1 MSTPSTPV
9 VASAVLHNNDAATLP
24 DALRSGSSN
33 NNNNNNNNTSIP
45 IASNDSNSTKSIRK
59 SHDYSQTNLDKPST
73 PSPPNRKRVSAS
85 FLKTPEQ
92 PKDASKRYSASS
104 TATTSLPYTPSY
116 KRTSTGSYKSP
127 DGRLVY
133 HNVNSPFSAAH
144 LLKTPRHSA
153 IEDSPTGE
161 EDEDGRR
168 LKMMKTP
175 QYLGNTAKK
184 LFQGDDGSPN
194 GGGNKRDDLTE
205 ISSQLRSKLSSALGK
220 LQKDDSSHN
229 SKISFTE
236 LSFDS
241 QTSPTRKHTPKRHSA
256 LGNNWVPTNTLQ
268 RANLNLQTLQQ
279 SPIAKS
285 TNSSPR
291 LEQTGFRSNTNS
303 PLKTSPIL
311 KGDNRKSWSRLNDM
325 PSPDEETSAHSALL
339 AALSRQRRKSRSS
352 FSNTDAKRNSITA
365 EGPPAL
371 QITTAQKEI
380 KLPPLNVAL
389 NGEYNNSQIKGFP
402 GKDNEQDAVISLMS
416 LASPQ
421 SAKYAHSRSQSLNS
435 NGNFPSNGPITASA
449 AAVAAATG
457 ATSSGPFGDNVA
469 SPISSRSSS
478 VHIASPTFATMQ
490 QPPHLPPLTRFMKS
504 PEAKQR
510 GSRKGLVFATDDTD
524 DEDVVVGGGGG
535 EDDGDDSDRTVEED
549 K

>member
-9 VASAVLHNNDAATLP
+9 AAPAVLHNNDATTLP
-24 DALRSGSSN
+24 DTIG
-33 NNNNNNNNTSIP
+33 
-45 IASNDSNSTKSIRK
+45 SNSISKSDSISATHDNGSK
-59 SHDYSQTNLDKPST
+59 SNRNSGDHFQINLNKPST
-73 PSPPNRKRVSAS
+73 PSPPNRKRALGS

-92 PKDASKRYSASS
+92 PKDTNKRYSA
-104 TATTSLPYTPSY
+104 TLPYTPSY

-127 DGRLVY
+127 DGKLVY

-144 LLKTPRHSA
+144 LLKTPRHST

-161 EDEDGRR
+161 DEDGRK

-175 QYLGNTAKK
+175 QYLGTAKK
-184 LFQGDDGSPN
+184 LFQGEDGSPN
-194 GGGNKRDDLTE
+194 GKSREDLTE

-229 SKISFTE
+229 SKITFTE

-241 QTSPTRKHTPKRHSA
+241 QTSPTRKYTPKKHSA

-285 TNSSPR
+285 NNSSPK
-291 LEQTGFRSNTNS
+291 LEQGHGFRSNTNS
-303 PLKTSPIL
+303 PLKQSPVL
-311 KGDNRKSWSRLNDM
+311 KGDNQQGRSRLNDM

-352 FSNTDAKRNSITA
+352 FSNSDTKRKSITA
-365 EGPPAL
+365 EGPPTL
-371 QITTAQKEI
+371 QITTQKEI
-380 KLPPLNVAL
+380 KLPPLNIAL
-389 NGEYNNSQIKGFP
+389 NGEYNTSMKRFN
-402 GKDNEQDAVISLMS
+402 GKNNEQDAVISLMS

-435 NGNFPSNGPITASA
+435 NGNFPTSGGGY
-449 AAVAAATG
+449 G
-457 ATSSGPFGDNVA
+457 APFGDNVA
-469 SPISSRSSS
+469 SPISSRSSL
-478 VHIASPTFATMQ
+478 VQIPSPTFASM

-504 PEAKQR
+504 PEAKQK
-510 GSRKGLVFATDDTD
+510 GSRKGLVFSTDDTD
-524 DEDVVVGGGGG
+524 DEDAVV
-535 EDDGDDSDRTVEED
+535 DDGDDNENDSDRTVEED

>member
-9 VASAVLHNNDAATLP
+9 AAPAVLHSNDAATLP
-24 DALRSGSSN
+24 DALRNNKTPISSN
-33 NNNNNNNNTSIP
+33 NNNNNNNIHDTS
-45 IASNDSNSTKSIRK
+45 SKLNRNSSGSIQI
-59 SHDYSQTNLDKPST
+59 SLDKPST
-73 PSPPNRKRVSAS
+73 PSPPNRKRASAS
-85 FLKTPEQ
+85 FLRTPEQ
-92 PKDASKRYSASS
+92 PKDANKRYSGSA
-104 TATTSLPYTPSY
+104 LPYTPSY

-127 DGRLVY
+127 DGKLVY

-144 LLKTPRHSA
+144 LLKTPRHST
-153 IEDSPTGE
+153 IEDSPTGD

-168 LKMMKTP
+168 VKMMKTP
-175 QYLGNTAKK
+175 QYLGNTPRK
-184 LFQGDDGSPN
+184 LFQGDEGSPSN
-194 GGGNKRDDLTE
+194 NRDDLTE

-220 LQKDDSSHN
+220 LQKDDSSN

-241 QTSPTRKHTPKRHSA
+241 QTSPTRKHTPKRQSA
-256 LGNNWVPTNTLQ
+256 LGNNWVPTNNLQ

-285 TNSSPR
+285 NNSSPK
-291 LEQTGFRSNTNS
+291 LEHGSFRSNTNS
-303 PLKTSPIL
+303 PLKNSPVL
-311 KGDNRKSWSRLNDM
+311 KGEKRQSWSRLNDM

-352 FSNTDAKRNSITA
+352 FSESKRKSITA
-365 EGPPAL
+365 EGTPTL
-371 QITTAQKEI
+371 QLAATTPKEI
-380 KLPPLNVAL
+380 KLPPINVAL
-389 NGEYNNSQIKGFP
+389 NGDYNSSSMKGFT
-402 GKDNEQDAVISLMS
+402 GKNNEQDAVISLMS

-421 SAKYAHSRSQSLNS
+421 SAKYGHSRSQSLNS
-435 NGNFPSNGPITASA
+435 NGNYPSTGQLGDYAAS
-449 AAVAAATG
+449 
-457 ATSSGPFGDNVA
+457 

-478 VHIASPTFATMQ
+478 VHIASPTFANMQ

-504 PEAKQR
+504 PEAKQK

-524 DEDVVVGGGGG
+524 DEDAVAAGGGVAI
-535 EDDGDDSDRTVEED
+535 EVDDGNDSDRTVEED